1 MSYLDDRIAE
11 LHRHLDHLDELQDRV
26 RTVDDLRRDLSL
38 DNDVRHSLLVASQRV
53 IDIAGELSSRRR
65 LRFEDFSEA
74 IRNLAIYEEFTDPLI
89 RRLEPLPEL
98 RNGLVYGN
106 GAGEPARVVDALHH
120 LDGIERFVQALE
132 KLGHR
137 TTFGRGSGRR

>member
-1 MSYLDDRIAE
+1 MNRLSYLDDRIAE
-11 LHRHLDHLDELQDRV
+11 LRRHLDHLEGIKGRAK
-26 RTVDDLRRDLSL
+26 TADDLRHDLSL

-74 IRNLAIYEEFTDPLI
+74 IRNLAIYEEFTDSLI
-89 RRLEPLPEL
+89 RKLESLPEL

-106 GAGEPARVVDALHH
+106 GAGDPARVIDALHH

-132 KLGHR
+132 RLGQK
-137 TTFGRGSGRR
+137 RR

>member
-1 MSYLDDRIAE
+1 MRSA
-11 LHRHLDHLDELQDRV
+11 
-26 RTVDDLRRDLSL
+26 DDLRRDLSL

-53 IDIAGELSSRRR
+53 IDVAGELSSRRR

-89 RRLEPLPEL
+89 RKLEPLPEL

-106 GAGEPARVVDALHH
+106 GAGDATRVIDALHH

-132 KLGHR
+132 RLGQKKR
-137 TTFGRGSGRR
+137 